1 MRQGD
6 SIQDRYLLEEQLGS
20 GGMAVVWRAVDH
32 RLDRPVALKLIAPGF
47 AGDAIFLARFIAE
60 AQSVARINHPN
71 VVSVLDFGE
80 HEGRPFLVME
90 LLPRGSVADV
100 APGTFTPERAAEIVA
115 DAARG
120 AAAAH
125 ALGIVHRDI
134 KPANILLTETGRAK
148 LADFG
153 VATAAGAERLTA
165 TGAALGSP
173 HYISPEHA
181 SGRATDARSDVYS
194 LGAVLY
200 ELTTGRKVFE
210 ASSAMAI
217 VLAHVERHP
226 DAPRAVRSDLPG
238 WVDAIALR
246 CLAKEPSER
255 FASGAELAGALEQ
268 ALDVGSTSR
277 PSAAAAGVHTSRRP
291 LAFVAVAV
299 LVLVALGAWGLGQDR
314 AGSPA
319 QAASELPKVEVT
331 NRSTPS
337 PTPTDPTETQPAAD
351 ASPTPSPSQSPTP
364 DPPGEEQPPNEPP
377 DKPSPEPDPSAEP
390 TPEPTEAPVEPTPEP
405 TGEPTPATAPGEEPA
420 AETVSS

>member
-80 HEGRPFLVME
+80 HQGRPFLVME

-217 VLAHVERHP
+217 VLAHVERQP

-299 LVLVALGAWGLGQDR
+299 LVLVALGAWGMGQDR

-331 NRSTPS
+331 NRRTPS
-337 PTPTDPTETQPAAD
+337 PTPSPSETQPAAD
-351 ASPTPSPSQSPTP
+351 SPPTPSPSESPRP
-364 DPPGEEQPPNEPP
+364 ESPGEEQPPNEPP
-377 DKPSPEPDPSAEP
+377 DEPSPEPDPSAEP

-405 TGEPTPATAPGEEPA
+405 TGEPTAATAPGEDPA